1 MNTTER
7 NELIRLL
14 SNELCNTVSTY
25 EEVKKDKPYV
35 VAGYGVTNFESKTA
49 IQRRIMV
56 LREELLELSKSL

>member
-14 SNELCNTVSTY
+14 SNELYNTVSTY

-49 IQRRIMV
+49 IQRRIMELVEV
-56 LREELLELSKSL
+56 LLGGGE

>member
-1 MNTTER
+1 MNITER
-7 NELIRLL
+7 NELVRLL
-14 SNELCNTVSTY
+14 SNELHDTVSTY
-25 EEVKKDKPYV
+25 DRVTKDKGYV